1 MTNRQLFLNHVGQT
15 SEAPL
20 ALEIIRAEGC
30 KLFDA
35 DGKEYI
41 DLIGGISVCNVG
53 HRHPAVIEAIKRQL
67 DNYLHIMVYG
77 ELVQSPQ
84 VQYATLLTQHLP
96 ASLNSVFFT
105 ASGSE
110 ATEGAMKLAKRF
122 QNRTQIIS
130 FKNSYHGS
138 TQGALSVMGSEYWQQ
153 AFRPLLPDILQ
164 MNYNSFED
172 LDNITERTACVIA
185 ETIQAEAGVLVPQNG
200 WLKALRNKCDETGTL
215 LILDE
220 IQCGFGRN
228 GTLWAFEQFDV
239 VPDILLLGKALG
251 GGMPLGAFVANK
263 KIMDSFTHDP
273 VLGHIN
279 TFGGHPVCCAAGLA
293 AFNVL
298 LDEKLIEGIKKKEEL
313 FISLLHH
320 PKIKAVRSCGLMMA
334 VEFEDFDMNK
344 KVIDALLQDSG
355 RSKRP
360 DSYVFTD
367 WFLFAANCLRIVPP
381 LTISEEEIT
390 LASAKIIEVLD
401 AL

>member
-1 MTNRQLFLNHVGQT
+1 MMNNRQLFLDHVGQT

-20 ALEIIRAEGC
+20 GLEIVKAEGC
-30 KLFDA
+30 TLFDA

-53 HRHPAVIEAIKRQL
+53 HRHPAVIEAIKKQL
-67 DNYLHIMVYG
+67 DDYLHIMVYG

-84 VQYATLLTQHLP
+84 VQYAQLLTGHLP
-96 ASLNSVFFT
+96 PSLNSVFFT

-110 ATEGAMKLAKRF
+110 ATEGAMKLAKRVSG
-122 QNRTQIIS
+122 RTQIIS

-164 MNYNSFED
+164 MNYNAFED
-172 LDNITERTACVIA
+172 LENISERTACVIA
-185 ETIQAEAGVLVPQNG
+185 ETIQAEAGVLIPKNG
-200 WLKALRNKCDETGTL
+200 WLKALRKKCDDTGTL
-215 LILDE
+215 LVLDE

-251 GGMPLGAFVANK
+251 GGMPLGAFVADK
-263 KIMDSFTHDP
+263 KIMDCLTHNP

-279 TFGGHPVCCAAGLA
+279 TFGGHPVCCAAGMA
-293 AFNVL
+293 ALHVL
-298 LDEKLIEGIKKKEEL
+298 LDEKLVEGVKKKEAL

-320 PKIKAVRSCGLMMA
+320 ASIKAVRSRGLMMA
-334 VEFEDFDMNK
+334 VEFMDFDMNK
-344 KVIDALLQDSG
+344 KVIDALIVAG
-355 RSKRP
+355 
-360 DSYVFTD
+360 VFTD

-381 LTISEEEIT
+381 LTISEEEIAT
-390 LASAKIIEVLD
+390 ASAKIIAVLD
-401 AL
+401 SL

>member
-1 MTNRQLFLNHVGQT
+1 MSNRNLFLQHVGQT
-15 SEAPL
+15 SQAPL
-20 ALEIIRAEGC
+20 ALEIVKAEGC
-30 KLFDA
+30 KLYDVN
-35 DGKEYI
+35 GKEYI

-53 HRHPAVIEAIKRQL
+53 HRHPKVIEAIKKQL

-84 VQYATLLTQHLP
+84 VQYAKMLTNHLP
-96 ASLNSVFFT
+96 PSLNSVFFT

-122 QNRTQIIS
+122 SNRTQIIS

-153 AFRPLLPDILQ
+153 AFRPLLPGIVQL
-164 MNYNSFED
+164 NYNSFED
-172 LDNITERTACVIA
+172 LKNITGQTACVIA
-185 ETIQAEAGVLVPQNG
+185 ETIQAEAGVLVPQNN
-200 WLKALRNKCDETGTL
+200 WLKALREKCTQTGTL

-251 GGMPLGAFVANK
+251 GGMPLGAFIADK
-263 KIMDSFTHDP
+263 RLMDSLSHNP

-293 AFNVL
+293 AFKVL
-298 LDEKLIEGIKKKEEL
+298 LDEKLIDGVKEKEQL
-313 FISLLHH
+313 FLSLLQH
-320 PKIKAVRSCGLMMA
+320 PKIQKVNSRGLMLA
-334 VEFEDFDMNK
+334 VYFESFEMNK
-344 KVIDALLQDSG
+344 KIIDALIEQG
-355 RSKRP
+355 
-360 DSYVFTD
+360 VFTD
-367 WFLFAANCLRIVPP
+367 WFLFADNCLRIVPP
-381 LTISEEEIT
+381 LVISDKEIEK
-390 LASAKIIEVLD
+390 ACRIILQ
-401 AL
+401 ALN

>member
-20 ALEIIRAEGC
+20 ALEIIKAEGC

-35 DGKEYI
+35 NGKEYI

-53 HRHPAVIEAIKRQL
+53 HRHPAVIEAIKKQL
-67 DNYLHIMVYG
+67 DDYLHIMVYG

-172 LDNITERTACVIA
+172 LENITTRTACVIA

-200 WLKALRNKCDETGTL
+200 WLKALRKKCDETGTL
-215 LILDE
+215 LVLDE

-228 GTLWAFEQFDV
+228 GTLWAFEQFDL

-251 GGMPLGAFVANK
+251 GGMPLGAFVADK

-279 TFGGHPVCCAAGLA
+279 TFGGHPVCCAAGKA
-293 AFNVL
+293 AFEVL
-298 LDEKLIEGIKKKEEL
+298 LDEKLIETVKKKEEL

-320 PKIKAVRSCGLMMA
+320 PKIKAVRSRGLMMA

-344 KVIDALLQDSG
+344 KIIDALIVAG
-355 RSKRP
+355 
-360 DSYVFTD
+360 VFTD

-381 LTISEEEIT
+381 LTISEEEIM
-390 LASAKIIEVLD
+390 LSCAKIIAVLD
-401 AL
+401 TL